1 MHLLSRIS
9 NLLLLS
15 HNWLNQSLRNWR
27 INHLSL
33 HDGNKNILLNSLLF
47 NYCLH
52 LLELL
57 SISLLIHRLLPILEL
72 LLVRIEWLDQCLR
85 LLVRLYYLLLIY
97 WVLDNLWLFHG
108 LLGHLLD
115 GLLFSWRLNLIN
127 WLLYLLSVLLNRLL
141 NNLGCH
147 LDWLFNSLSYLL
159 RYRLLDLLWRL

>member
-1 MHLLSRIS
+1 
-9 NLLLLS
+9 
-15 HNWLNQSLRNWR
+15 
-27 INHLSL
+27 
-33 HDGNKNILLNSLLF
+33 
-47 NYCLH
+47 
-52 LLELL
+52 
-57 SISLLIHRLLPILEL
+57 
-72 LLVRIEWLDQCLR
+72 LR